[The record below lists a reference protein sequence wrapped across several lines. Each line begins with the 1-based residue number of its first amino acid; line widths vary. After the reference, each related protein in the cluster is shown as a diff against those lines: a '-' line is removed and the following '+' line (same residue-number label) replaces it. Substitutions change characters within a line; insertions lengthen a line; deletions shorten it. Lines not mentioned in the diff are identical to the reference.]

1 MFTIKNRIGKELFLH
16 LSDGNVIHFQKEDE
30 VIKPNKDLSDIS
42 ISKKTILQTNF
53 GSIECFNFCPAKV
66 LQLPKYE
73 SNILYIVTPEIAMR
87 YQKMNFLYPENIVNE
102 DEFHL
107 HFNTIAKFH
116 F

>member
-16 LSDGNVIHFQKEDE
+16 RNDGDVIHFPKEDE
-30 VIKPNKDLSDIS
+30 VLKPSKNLKDVP
-42 ISKKTILQTNF
+42 ISKKTILQSNF
-53 GSIECFNFCPAKV
+53 GSIECFNFCPANV
-66 LQLPKYE
+66 VQLPKYE
-73 SNILYIVTPEIAMR
+73 SNVLYIVTPEIAMR
-87 YQKMNFLYPENIVNE
+87 YQKMNFLYPEHIIDE